1 MDYTGMKLLNVI
13 ICNRQAREKLV
24 VCFKLTFAVCKKR
37 ECFTLRKLS
46 SYYMKLNMI

>member
-1 MDYTGMKLLNVI
+1 MDYTGTKLLNVI

-37 ECFTLRKLS
+37 ECFNPLTSENLAV
-46 SYYMKLNMI
+46 II